1 MAWAIWGLR
10 DRLLLDRDV
19 WLCHQCTDCSVR
31 CPRGSRPGDL
41 LAAIRRQN
49 VLHYAAP
56 RFLARWVSQP
66 KYLPLLLGLPAALL
80 GAGLVARERIESAL
94 GVTPPGGEPI
104 VYSYSRLFPHWLIN
118 GLFLF
123 FGVLAIVAAVVGV
136 RRYWRAIDGAS
147 PARPPAAPRTTI
159 LRSMWTVL
167 KSIATHDQF
176 TPCTTRQTRAVSH
189 LCLVFGFV
197 ALTVVT
203 SWVITGPINP
213 LLQDGFVYP
222 FNFWSPWKLL
232 ANVGGLAMLGGAV
245 LMIYERFEHRDE
257 TGWSTYFDWSF
268 LWTVFI
274 VVLTGFA
281 TEVLHYLR
289 MVPHRHVV
297 YFVHLVFVFA
307 LLVYLPYS
315 KFAHLL
321 YRTTAMVHAEYT
333 GRRGEGTN
341 GGDRETAPRTPPEPM
356 SGARS

>member
-1 MAWAIWGLR
+1 
-10 DRLLLDRDV
+10 V
-19 WLCHQCTDCSVR
+19 
-31 CPRGSRPGDL
+31 
-41 LAAIRRQN
+41 AAI
-49 VLHYAAP
+49 
-56 RFLARWVSQP
+56 
-66 KYLPLLLGLPAALL
+66 
-80 GAGLVARERIESAL
+80 
-94 GVTPPGGEPI
+94 
-104 VYSYSRLFPHWLIN
+104 
-118 GLFLF
+118 
-123 FGVLAIVAAVVGV
+123 VGV
-136 RRYWRAIDGAS
+136 RRYWRAIDAAS
-147 PARPPAAPRTTI
+147 PARPPGAPRTTI
-159 LRSMWTVL
+159 PRSLWTVL
-167 KSIATHDQF
+167 KSIAIHDQF

-203 SWVITGPINP
+203 CWVITGPINP
-213 LLQDGFVYP
+213 LLQGGFVYP

-307 LLVYLPYS
+307 LLIYLPYS

-333 GRRGEGTN
+333 GRRGTGAK
-341 GGDRETAPRTPPEPM
+341 GGDPETGSRTPPEPAR
-356 SGARS
+356 GARS